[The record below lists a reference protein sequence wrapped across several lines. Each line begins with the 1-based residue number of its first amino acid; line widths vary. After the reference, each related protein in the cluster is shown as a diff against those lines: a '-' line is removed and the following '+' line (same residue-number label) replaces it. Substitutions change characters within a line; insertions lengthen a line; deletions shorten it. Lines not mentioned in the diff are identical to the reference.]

1 MRRRNLKVLFFETP
15 LSLAANW
22 VFVVVCFA
30 LAQPSLSFHT
40 AALIVSSGII
50 CVFRFFFYQLY
61 EKRIANFYRYW
72 LTCKMDSREK
82 SSLLKSLLRFPL
94 NKSMAEFLLFLLT
107 DLLFCIFFL
116 VSIQTDIKVVV
127 LFFCLFAFFS
137 YSYAMFMFFVSE
149 SSCKKIASQIAA
161 EDTGIAEEHKF
172 YGNSVKLIY
181 IVCVLI
187 PIIAAPVLSFLYIAL
202 SWDQE
207 GKFWRFC
214 AVSLSESFCMV
225 ALFISYYDKISRIS
239 SHMKS
244 SLFQMKS
251 KKIFKDN
258 LFAVDMENETSY
270 ALKLVNNT
278 VLLYD
283 SILKN
288 NTEVSAKINQSSS
301 KISEVSFATK
311 GNVFSQSENLAEAV
325 EALKK
330 YENYSEYAER
340 NFDEVITLTSKAVHL
355 LQEIFGETGNN
366 KEKMKS
372 IRLSNK
378 VLIGKLKAVSLKTKT
393 VQRLVDDLDN
403 VAFQMKII
411 AFNSE
416 LVANTIEMVQEDLD
430 FTNISSE
437 IKNLTVDASELMGQL
452 HDQILDL
459 TKESEKL
466 ELTGNFTLQKID
478 ESDDILAQLQEKFV
492 KMNEAVDAIFSS
504 SVSVKENISKQK
516 QCFKTVDTNINSVAE
531 NVKRFGSS
539 AADISEIIKNLKK
552 SSQHILALNEF
563 YFQRSANEKL

>member
-1 MRRRNLKVLFFETP
+1 MRQRDLKVLFFETP
-15 LSLAANW
+15 LSVAANCAFTLIC
-22 VFVVVCFA
+22 FV
-30 LAQPSLSFHT
+30 LAQPCLSFNT
-40 AALIVSSGII
+40 WIFIVSSGII

-61 EKRIANFYRYW
+61 EKRIANLYNYW
-72 LTCKMDSREK
+72 LSCKMEVREK
-82 SSLLKSLLRFPL
+82 SSLLKNILRFPL
-94 NKSMAEFLLFLLT
+94 NKSMAEFFLFLLT
-107 DLLFCIFFL
+107 VLLFCIYF
-116 VSIQTDIKVVV
+116 VGIQANIKGVV

-137 YSYAMFMFFVSE
+137 YSYAMFLFFVSE
-149 SSCKKIASQIAA
+149 SSCKKIAAQIAA
-161 EDTGIAEEHKF
+161 EDVGITEERKF

-214 AVSLSESFCMV
+214 AVSLSESFCV
-225 ALFISYYDKISRIS
+225 VSLFISYYDRISRIS
-239 SHMKS
+239 SHMKN
-244 SLFQMKS
+244 SLFQMKNE
-251 KKIFKDN
+251 KIFKDN

-288 NTEVSAKINQSSS
+288 NTDVSTTINQSSS
-301 KISEVSFATK
+301 KLSEVSLATK
-311 GNVFSQSENLAEAV
+311 DNVSSQSANLAEAV

-330 YENYSEYAER
+330 YENYSDYAER
-340 NFDEVITLTSKAVHL
+340 NFDEVITLASKAVRL
-355 LQEIFGETGNN
+355 LEEIFSETGNN
-366 KEKMKS
+366 KAKMKS

-403 VAFQMKII
+403 VAYQMKII

-416 LVANTIEMVQEDLD
+416 LVANSIEMVQEDLD

-437 IKNLTVDASELMGQL
+437 IKNLTVDASEFMRQL

-478 ESDDILAQLQEKFV
+478 ESDDILVQLQEKFE
-492 KMNEAVDAIFSS
+492 KMNAATGAIFSS
-504 SVSVKENISKQK
+504 SARVKGNISKQK
-516 QCFKTVDTNINSVAE
+516 QCFKTVDTNINTVAE
-531 NVKRFGSS
+531 NIKKFGSS
-539 AADISEIIKNLKK
+539 AADISGIIENLKK
-552 SSQHILALNEF
+552 SSQHILALNELSLSKE
-563 YFQRSANEKL
+563 RK

>member
-1 MRRRNLKVLFFETP
+1 MRQRDLKVLFFELP
-15 LSLAANW
+15 LSLVANCA
-22 VFVVVCFA
+22 FAFVCFV
-30 LAQPSLSFHT
+30 LAQPCLSFNT
-40 AALIVSSGII
+40 WIFIVSSGII

-61 EKRIANFYRYW
+61 EKKVANFYRYW
-72 LTCKMDSREK
+72 LTCKIGAHERAL
-82 SSLLKSLLRFPL
+82 LLKSILRFPL
-94 NKSMAEFLLFLLT
+94 NKSMAEFFLFLLT
-107 DLLFCIFFL
+107 ALLFCIYF
-116 VSIQTDIKVVV
+116 VGIQADVKAVV

-137 YSYAMFMFFVSE
+137 YSYAMFLFFVSE

-161 EDTGIAEEHKF
+161 EDVGITEERKF

-214 AVSLSESFCMV
+214 AVSLSESFCV
-225 ALFISYYDKISRIS
+225 VSLFISYYDRISRIS
-239 SHMKS
+239 SHMKN
-244 SLFQMKS
+244 SLFQMKNE
-251 KKIFKDN
+251 KIFKDN

-288 NTEVSAKINQSSS
+288 NTDVSTTINQSSS
-301 KISEVSFATK
+301 KLSEVSLATK
-311 GNVFSQSENLAEAV
+311 DNVSSQSANLAEAV

-330 YENYSEYAER
+330 YENYSDYAER
-340 NFDEVITLTSKAVHL
+340 NFDEVITLASKAVRL
-355 LQEIFGETGNN
+355 LEEIFSETGNN
-366 KEKMKS
+366 KAKMKS

-403 VAFQMKII
+403 VAYQMKII

-416 LVANTIEMVQEDLD
+416 LVANSIEMVQEDLD

-437 IKNLTVDASELMGQL
+437 IKNLTVDASEFMRQL

-478 ESDDILAQLQEKFV
+478 ESDDILVQLQEKFE
-492 KMNEAVDAIFSS
+492 KMNAATGAIFSS
-504 SVSVKENISKQK
+504 SARVKGNISKQK
-516 QCFKTVDTNINSVAE
+516 QCFKTVDTNINTVAE
-531 NVKRFGSS
+531 NIKKFGSS
-539 AADISEIIKNLKK
+539 AADISGIIENLKK
-552 SSQHILALNEF
+552 SSQHILALNELSLSKE
-563 YFQRSANEKL
+563 RK